1 MHHADIKAA
10 LEKRGYS
17 LSYVA
22 NLEGVTRSFVSQV
35 VRGASGAR
43 IAYRIAALLEMPI
56 DKLWPGRYNAPPRDK
71 WRDRGHERRAA

>member
-1 MHHADIKAA
+1 MHYADIKAA

-22 NLEGVTRSFVSQV
+22 RTEGVTRSFVSQV

-43 IAYRIAALLEMPI
+43 IALRIAALLEMPI
-56 DKLWPGRYNAPPRDK
+56 DKLWPGRYNAPPRD
-71 WRDRGHERRAA
+71 RFSDRNTERRAA

>member
-17 LSYVA
+17 LTAVA
-22 NLEGVTRSFVSQV
+22 RMEGVTRSFVSQV

-43 IAYRIAALLEMPI
+43 IAARIATLLEMPMQS
-56 DKLWPGRYNAPPRDK
+56 LWPDRYNAPPRD
-71 WRDRGHERRAA
+71 RFCDRSTERRAA